1 MFRINANTATPIY
14 QQVVDQIR
22 RQTTSGLLR
31 PGDALPSVRTVAAE
45 HAVNA
50 MTISKAYSLLE
61 SEGLLSRL
69 RGKGMVIAEKEH
81 VASAVDRLAELE
93 TPIQQL
99 ILAAKQLDLTS
110 HEVLAEVKRRME
122 D

>member
-1 MFRINANTATPIY
+1 MLRINANSATPIY

-22 RQTTSGLLR
+22 RQTASGLLA

-61 SEGLLSRL
+61 AEGLLSRL
-69 RGKGMVIAEKEH
+69 RGKGMVVADRPQ
-81 VASAVDRLAELE
+81 VASKSDRLAELAG
-93 TPIQQL
+93 PIQQL
-99 ILAAKQLDLTS
+99 LLAAKQLDLNTQ
-110 HEVLAEVKRRME
+110 EVLAEVQRRLE
-122 D
+122 E